1 MACLFSELRCKEVI
15 DLHSGQRLGY
25 VCDAEYEPCEGR
37 ILALIVPG
45 QGRAGGLLGRED
57 DYVIPWSSIS
67 RLGDDHHTRGPP
79 AEPRQK
85 AERKAALSLLSGP

>member
-1 MACLFSELRCKEVI
+1 MKCCLSDLRYKEVI
-15 DLHSGQRLGY
+15 DLTTGQRLGY

-67 RLGDDHHTRGPP
+67 RLGDDIILVDLQQNP
-79 AEPRQK
+79 ARRRREKRPF
-85 AERKAALSLLSGP
+85 LY

>member
-45 QGRAGGLLGRED
+45 QGRLLGRED

-67 RLGDDHHTRGPP
+67 RLGDDIILVDLQQNP
-79 AEPRQK
+79 ARRRREKRPF
-85 AERKAALSLLSGP
+85 LY

>member
-15 DLHSGQRLGY
+15 ALHSGQRLGY
-25 VCDAEYEPCEGR
+25 VCDAEYDPCDGK
-37 ILALIVPG
+37 ILAIIVPG

-67 RLGDDHHTRGPP
+67 RLGSDIILVDLEQSPSRRRREKRPF
-79 AEPRQK
+79 
-85 AERKAALSLLSGP
+85 LY

>member
-25 VCDAEYEPCEGR
+25 VCDAEYEPCAGK
-37 ILALIVPG
+37 ILAIIVPG

-67 RLGDDHHTRGPP
+67 RLGSDIILVDLQQSPSRRRREKRPF
-79 AEPRQK
+79 
-85 AERKAALSLLSGP
+85 LY

>member
-45 QGRAGGLLGRED
+45 QGRAGGLLGREYY
-57 DYVIPWSSIS
+57 YVITWSSIS
-67 RLGDDHHTRGPP
+67 RIGDDIILVDLQQNP
-79 AEPRQK
+79 ARRRREKRPF
-85 AERKAALSLLSGP
+85 LY